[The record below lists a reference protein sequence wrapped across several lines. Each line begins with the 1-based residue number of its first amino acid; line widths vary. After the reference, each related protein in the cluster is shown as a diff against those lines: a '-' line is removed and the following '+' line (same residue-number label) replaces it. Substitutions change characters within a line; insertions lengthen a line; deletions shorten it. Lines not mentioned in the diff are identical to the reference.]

1 MTQEEDR
8 RGESPEE
15 AVTRGLCDIGR
26 TADGLKQ
33 SFLTLDV
40 RGFGLNTVTPVSK
53 YQHLQRLKLARNRLT
68 TLKGLGSLTNVVYV
82 DASENELTGESR
94 KRIAERCVG
103 ENHRP

>member
-1 MTQEEDR
+1 M
-8 RGESPEE
+8 
-15 AVTRGLCDIGR
+15 
-26 TADGLKQ
+26 
-33 SFLTLDV
+33 
-40 RGFGLNTVTPVSK
+40 SK

-94 KRIAERCVG
+94 KRRAERCDG

>member
-94 KRIAERCVG
+94 KRIAWCDG
-103 ENHRP
+103 ETHRP